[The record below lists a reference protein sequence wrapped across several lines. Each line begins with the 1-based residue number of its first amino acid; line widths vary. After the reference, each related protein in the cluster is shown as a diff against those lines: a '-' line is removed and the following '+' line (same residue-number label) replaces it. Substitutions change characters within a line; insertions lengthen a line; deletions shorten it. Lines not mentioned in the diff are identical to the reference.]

1 MPKRGELLYRLT
13 GPELPE
19 CSDEDVTGLDLESDY
34 QSSGSHSA
42 GRQSKKSPAFILK
55 DTNMMAKPKPKPK
68 QFSLPG
74 MMRLVHSIHH
84 IVRIDSHRNLNC
96 QSASYS
102 IYDCTAGL
110 EWVNIQPVN
119 YEILNESRIRIEI
132 MKSQT

>member
-1 MPKRGELLYRLT
+1 MPKRGELLFRLT
-13 GPELPE
+13 GPELPGRF
-19 CSDEDVTGLDLESDY
+19 DEDFTGLDLQSNH

-42 GRQSKKSPAFILK
+42 SRQSKKSPAFILK

-84 IVRIDSHRNLNC
+84 VVRIDSHRNLMR

-102 IYDCTAGL
+102 IYDCTAGAWMGQYPACEL
-110 EWVNIQPVN
+110 RYSEWRQNKN
-119 YEILNESRIRIEI
+119 WDNE
-132 MKSQT
+132 